1 MVYKKSLGT
10 YFVHTPDG
18 SVTCSIS
25 NRLRKEL
32 IYPIADRSSIIHHR
46 VQEVRDIRQIDPV
59 AIGDCVRFL
68 YADEG
73 STGVITEVLPRRNK
87 LARSAAGKKELE
99 QVIAAN
105 IDQIVMVFAAA
116 RPEPKWNLLDRYL
129 VTAEAAEIPALICL
143 TKLDLIDDGAFED
156 ELGEYQ
162 ALGYRI
168 IRTSIVDQR
177 GIDDLRD
184 SLRGK
189 TSVLIGK
196 SGVGKTSLLN
206 AVQPG
211 LGLRVGEVSQR
222 LNKGKHTTTQLEM
235 IGLDTG
241 GGIIDT
247 PGMREFEAWQLDDG
261 DLALMFPE
269 MRSLVG
275 ICRFGLD
282 CTHTREPGCAIV
294 QAVAQGRVSERRY
307 HSYVR
312 MLE

>member
-156 ELGEYQ
+156 ELSEYQ